1 MVAAQHLANLPL
13 EHLGAAR
20 DQAVS
25 RVPSL
30 SLLHH
35 LLKTHVGDRSA
46 QGKKPSVMQRGVDP
60 ASVFYVLNPDGDL
73 SGTEQILKP
82 HFDRWVGGTLGAA
95 LWCGWVG
102 AILYKVGGCHTL
114 IGEWVWVG
122 ATLY

>member
-46 QGKKPSVMQRGVDP
+46 RGKKPSVMQRGIDP

-82 HFDRWVGGTLGAA
+82 HFDRWVG
-95 LWCGWVG
+95 
-102 AILYKVGGCHTL
+102 VGGCHTL
-114 IGEWVWVG
+114 LGGWVPHFNRWVG